1 MTNHYSLFKSQ
12 FSEWLN
18 YFSSQIVTIN
28 LLLEHFYGPDDDDSK
43 FVTAMIGKMKKN
55 VPDIELTAGTQ
66 LRDFIFIDDVISAY
80 RCVIGNISLFSG
92 FTDVPLGSGETVSI
106 RNLVEIIKESSKSQT
121 RLLFGSIPM
130 RKTELLCSNADI
142 SILQNLGW
150 TPKFSLNEGIKK
162 TIDSYKL

>member
-1 MTNHYSLFKSQ
+1 M
-12 FSEWLN
+12 
-18 YFSSQIVTIN
+18 
-28 LLLEHFYGPDDDDSK
+28 
-43 FVTAMIGKMKKN
+43 
-55 VPDIELTAGTQ
+55 
-66 LRDFIFIDDVISAY
+66 
-80 RCVIGNISLFSG
+80 
-92 FTDVPLGSGETVSI
+92 PLGSGETVSI